1 MKPGDLVKIE
11 LDGVDE
17 HCLVLEVIRGDRMK
31 PGDLV
36 KGKGWE
42 YHYYGYGII
51 MDVRYGSIAVM
62 WPSKKIWSYVSHNCL
77 ELINECR

>member
-1 MKPGDLVKIE
+1 
-11 LDGVDE
+11 
-17 HCLVLEVIRGDRMK
+17 MK

-36 KGKGWE
+36 KGKSWE
-42 YHYYGYGII
+42 YHYYGYGLI
-51 MDVRYGSIAVM
+51 MDIRYGSIAVM